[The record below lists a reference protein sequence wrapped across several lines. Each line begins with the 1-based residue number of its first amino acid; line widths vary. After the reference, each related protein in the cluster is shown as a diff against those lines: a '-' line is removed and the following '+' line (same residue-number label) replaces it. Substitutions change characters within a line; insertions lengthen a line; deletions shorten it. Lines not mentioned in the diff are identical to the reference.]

1 MITIRRGMI
10 REAGSFLSSLL
21 KGRKALVVSDDNV
34 APLYSRALISS
45 LEQAGY
51 EVSLYVF
58 PQGEEHKSLKTVEE
72 ILESAGRSNFSRSD
86 FFVSLGGGI
95 CGDMTGFA
103 AAVYQRGIDYVQ
115 IPTTLLAAVDA
126 SSGGKTGVNLASGKN
141 QAGAFH
147 LPKAVIFDPD
157 TLKTLSGS
165 CINDGKAEII
175 KHGIL
180 SGGELFEL
188 VVKGRIMEDIEH
200 VVALNV
206 AVKESYVEQDLHDK
220 GVRQLLNFGHTIGH
234 AIEKC
239 SNYTI
244 SHGQAVAMGMVAE
257 TQAFIKLYNEKS
269 LMLNT
274 IKNILLKNNI
284 KYDISYSAEELY
296 QAALHDKKTAL
307 GHINIIAP
315 EAVGRCSLRSLPAD
329 RLREYIEAGL

>member
-1 MITIRRGMI
+1 MITIRRGII
-10 REAGSFLSSLL
+10 REAGSFLSSLM

-34 APLYSRALISS
+34 APLYSGALISS
-45 LEQAGY
+45 LEKAGY
-51 EVSLYVF
+51 EVSLCVF
-58 PQGEEHKSLKTVEE
+58 PHGEEHKTLNTVEK
-72 ILESAGRSNFSRSD
+72 ILESAGSRNFSRSD

-103 AAVYQRGIDYVQ
+103 AAVYRRGIDYVQ

-126 SSGGKTGVNLASGKN
+126 SSGGKTGVNLTSGKN

-157 TLKTLSGS
+157 TLETLPES

-180 SGGELFEL
+180 AGGELFEL
-188 VVKGRIMEDIEH
+188 VEKGRIMEDIEH

-220 GVRQLLNFGHTIGH
+220 GIRQMLNFGHTIGH

-239 SNYTI
+239 SNYAI
-244 SHGQAVAMGMVAE
+244 AHGQAVAMGMVAE
-257 TQAFIKLYNEKS
+257 TRAFIKLYNEKS
-269 LMLNT
+269 DMLNT
-274 IKNILLKNNI
+274 IKNILSKNNI
-284 KYDISYSAEELY
+284 KYDINYSAEELY
-296 QAALHDKKTAL
+296 LAAVHDKKTAL

-315 EAVGRCSLRSLPAD
+315 EAVGHCSLRAIPAGK
-329 RLREYIEAGL
+329 LKEYIEAGL